1 MRTIRFNAAA
11 LMMAGVLLFCPAAMA
26 LTSFPSE
33 DIKVL
38 DTKAIA
44 LLSDDKLVS
53 NYIDILAEI
62 EAARAFHAT
71 SGFTLQEYNKY
82 KDIVKYRLGLL
93 FEINRRKLEIP
104 AAVN

>member
-1 MRTIRFNAAA
+1 MKIGYYGVAV
-11 LMMAGVLLFCPAAMA
+11 LMAFLLVCPPAAMA

-38 DTKAIA
+38 NVKAIGE
-44 LLSDDKLVS
+44 LSDDKLVE

-62 EAARAFHAT
+62 EASRAFHTT
-71 SGFTLQEYNKY
+71 SGFTLKEYNKY

-104 AAVN
+104 SVVN